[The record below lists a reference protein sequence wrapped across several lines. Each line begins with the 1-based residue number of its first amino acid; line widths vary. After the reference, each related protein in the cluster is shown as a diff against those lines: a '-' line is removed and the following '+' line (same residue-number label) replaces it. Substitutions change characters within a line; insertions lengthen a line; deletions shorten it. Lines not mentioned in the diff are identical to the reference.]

1 MRRHHGLVLA
11 VCVGAL
17 VYACRRWLAARAP
30 TPLNAFLRASRSA
43 LTHRSGH
50 PLVLICGN
58 EAGDLD
64 SAASAIALSYAITHE
79 WAFFARLGLPR
90 GTYVPVI
97 QTARRDFALRRE
109 NLAVYA
115 AVGIDVDALVT
126 IDDVRAAGAHVGAFV
141 GLVDHAALAPS
152 WGTAH
157 VVLIVDHHADVGAHP
172 EARLRAIHSPATDPV
187 GSASSIVARLYRD
200 ALGPRAADRQVADL
214 LLSAGVI
221 DTRNYRPAPDGKA
234 TAVDLEARAFLEP
247 ASSFAH
253 AASARAIVTRGGV
266 AHVEGGTTALE
277 AWSTFLQEAKSD
289 VRHLSAPQLLAR
301 DYKEGTAGAHKFGI
315 AAVPLGLSVVLA
327 DSAWWPAVH
336 AWMDVRAVD
345 TLLVMLSSRPGK
357 KRVRELVLVGRA
369 DVGALARGLEDARV
383 RGTDAAHP
391 DAPHALGLERLDA
404 VSLPAHAAAW
414 RQRNTKANRKIVQPL
429 LERLLR

>member
-11 VCVGAL
+11 LCIGAL
-17 VYACRRWLAARAP
+17 VYACRRWWLAPARAP
-30 TPLNAFLRASRSA
+30 TPLNAYLRASRAA
-43 LTHRSGH
+43 LTRRTGAP

-90 GTYVPVI
+90 GTYVPVL
-97 QTARRDFALRRE
+97 QTARRDLALRRE

-126 IDDVRAAGAHVGAFV
+126 IDDVRAAGAHTRALV

-152 WGTAH
+152 WGAAH

-172 EARLRAIHSPATDPV
+172 EARLRAIYPPATAPV
-187 GSASSIVARLYRD
+187 GSASSLVARLYRD
-200 ALGPRAADRQVADL
+200 ALGGARAPDRQVADL

-221 DTRNYRPAPDGKA
+221 DTRNYRAAPDGKA
-234 TAVDLEARAFLEP
+234 TAVDLDARAFLAP
-247 ASSFAH
+247 ASSL
-253 AASARAIVTRGGV
+253 ARTGGGV
-266 AHVEGGTTALE
+266 AHVEGSSTAPLD
-277 AWSTFLQEAKSD
+277 AWNTFLQDAKSD
-289 VRHLSAPQLLAR
+289 VRHLSALQLLAR
-301 DYKEGTAGAHKFGI
+301 DYKEGTAGTHRFGI
-315 AAVPLGLSVVLA
+315 AAAPVGLSELLA
-327 DSAWWPAVH
+327 DAGWWPAVH
-336 AWMDVRAVD
+336 AWMAERAVD
-345 TLLVMLSSRPGK
+345 TLLVMLSSRPTK

-369 DVGALARGLEDARV
+369 DIGALARALEDAHV

-391 DAPHALGLERLDA
+391 DAAHTLGLERADTGP
-404 VSLPAHAAAW
+404 LPPHTAAW

-429 LERLLR
+429 LERLLAR